1 MMNMMKRWEQ
11 RVETN
16 IFEYYETMTL
26 NAKNGKRNGYA
37 YITRKMALNAY
48 ESDGSESLCKKVSL
62 NDCESDGSERLWKL
76 WL

>member
-1 MMNMMKRWEQ
+1 
-11 RVETN
+11 
-16 IFEYYETMTL
+16 MTL

-37 YITRKMALNAY
+37 YLTRKVALNAY